1 MSSRA
6 SAPLAAARHSSRSS
20 AVYRHAGEPIG
31 SVEQIYSGRLVPDL
45 AVSTFRNIDRL
56 FPSRIVT
63 AGERPRPLTQAL
75 ESLDGVLAMVNGES
89 YDLYDY
95 LALNQVTGLVVL
107 HRGRIV
113 HETYQRGND
122 RDTRWMSMS
131 VAKSICS
138 TLAGMAIQDGS
149 IREGLAARVVD
160 YVPALAGSAY
170 DGVSLRDLLMMASGV
185 DWNETYTDPAS
196 DRRRLLEAQVAQQP
210 GGAMRVMASLPRAA
224 MPGTVH
230 NYSTGETQ
238 ILAELVHRAIGRPL
252 ADYLS
257 DKLWQPFGMEHDATW
272 WLESPDG
279 IEIGGSGISA
289 TLRDYARF
297 GQFMLEGGKIDGEP
311 LLPEGWVA
319 EATRPTMLAGGES
332 PGTEPLEY
340 GYMWWT
346 AWTDPSRQD
355 QAYAAKG
362 IHGQAIYVNPAREI
376 VIAQNAAAPKPLGKL
391 AIDPMAFFD
400 AIVAHLDRH
409 R

>member
-6 SAPLAAARHSSRSS
+6 SAPLADARHSSRSS
-20 AVYRHAGEPIG
+20 VAYRHADEPIG

-75 ESLDGVLAMVNGES
+75 ESLDGVLATVNGES

-122 RDTRWMSMS
+122 RVTRWMSMS

-185 DWNETYTDPAS
+185 AWNETYTDPAS

-210 GGAMRVMASLPRAA
+210 GGVMKVMASLPRAA

>member
-1 MSSRA
+1 
-6 SAPLAAARHSSRSS
+6 
-20 AVYRHAGEPIG
+20 
-31 SVEQIYSGRLVPDL
+31 
-45 AVSTFRNIDRL
+45 
-56 FPSRIVT
+56 
-63 AGERPRPLTQAL
+63 
-75 ESLDGVLAMVNGES
+75 
-89 YDLYDY
+89 
-95 LALNQVTGLVVL
+95 
-107 HRGRIV
+107 
-113 HETYQRGND
+113 
-122 RDTRWMSMS
+122 
-131 VAKSICS
+131 AKSICS

-238 ILAELVHRAIGRPL
+238 ILAELVHRAIGRSL